1 MTELADLYLS
11 LLKRTLTRYELEGD
25 WRYVSVARPM
35 PSSLRKRMTYR
46 GAKALR
52 AAGYEVVRRERI
64 DPQTRLEGQDWPQ
77 NAETMIGLA
86 RLNQLHA
93 AVEDVIANDVPGD
106 LIETGAWRGGACI
119 LMRGVLAARGVTD
132 RTVWV
137 ADSFE
142 GLPKPSAEYSEY
154 IEDGMAFWGVQEL
167 VVSQEEVEANFAKY
181 GLLDG
186 QVRFLKGWFRDTLPR
201 APIDHLAVLRLD
213 GDLYES
219 TIETLVALYDKVSPG
234 GYVIIDD
241 YRTVKGCQD
250 AVNDFRRDRLISEP
264 MIGIDYAA
272 VYWRVPNGHA
282 G

>member
-186 QVRFLKGWFRDTLPR
+186 QVRFLKGWSATPSLARPLTTSLCCGWTATSTKARSRRYVSSTTRSLR
-201 APIDHLAVLRLD
+201 AATSS
-213 GDLYES
+213 S
-219 TIETLVALYDKVSPG
+219 TTTA
-234 GYVIIDD
+234 
-241 YRTVKGCQD
+241 R
-250 AVNDFRRDRLISEP
+250 
-264 MIGIDYAA
+264 
-272 VYWRVPNGHA
+272 
-282 G
+282 